1 MKKIIK
7 KQKLNI
13 NEIISKTVAAVHTHT
28 HTHTHTI
35 HLNNI
40 LKKVLNK
47 IMTIIKYGKTRDK
60 CAPLLSH
67 ILLWLFSVF

>member
-13 NEIISKTVAAVHTHT
+13 NEIISKTVAAA
-28 HTHTHTI
+28 HTHTI

-40 LKKVLNK
+40 LRKVLNK
-47 IMTIIKYGKTRDK
+47 IMTIIKNGKTRDK
-60 CAPLLSH
+60 CVHLFSH
-67 ILLWLFSVF
+67 ILLWSFSVF

>member
-13 NEIISKTVAAVHTHT
+13 NAIISKTVADIYIYIYIY
-28 HTHTHTI
+28 TI

-40 LKKVLNK
+40 LRKVLNK
-47 IMTIIKYGKTRDK
+47 IMTIIKYGKTRGK

-67 ILLWLFSVF
+67 ILLWSFSVF

>member
-13 NEIISKTVAAVHTHT
+13 NAIISKTVADIYIY
-28 HTHTHTI
+28 TI

-40 LKKVLNK
+40 LRKVLNK
-47 IMTIIKYGKTRDK
+47 IMTIIKYGKTRGK

-67 ILLWLFSVF
+67 ILLWSFSVF